1 MTEKR
6 LLTRYNG
13 AYTGR
18 MIRKLR
24 KKMDMTAEELSFKKE
39 LSFKIG
45 CSQAHLYNVEAGGT
59 RPSLEIVMNLAK
71 VLGVSADELLFEE
84 TASIERQKISD
95 VSELRRRIMVLFDQY
110 DTTEKK
116 Q

>member
-24 KKMDMTAEELSFKKE
+24 KKMDMTAEE